1 MAEVSIKRNPRKDL
15 EFLNQLYQNT
25 GGNPEYERQEQ
36 MIFDAYGG
44 EEEFVN
50 AAKLFKNAENK
61 QVVQEE
67 TVTEEPASSNV
78 STTGGDVTM
87 GNALGGEVN
96 TLLNQQ
102 GIIEDLENQLN
113 NADQKRSEID
123 YIAETAG
130 LNDSQK
136 NAMLTAFG
144 LNNKNLFERITE
156 NVGAL
161 FTGRTEFGID
171 PNTLNYTFARTSPAE
186 EIKARLKDPRVG
198 IGLNIIEQGGTPGFS
213 SPFARIAKGVN
224 EYNKATQEADLAKL
238 RYGTKTDPN
247 KESFSY
253 AKGIKYT
260 IGDIRDP
267 KNPDKDLF
275 FPNEEIGITG
285 VASGVV
291 GSQTG
296 IKELQT
302 FVKEEDVS
310 TDKTGDGSKDD
321 IKLKEEYGILKDKSN
336 VVITQY
342 ESQIEPAYLE
352 SEQLIPTIESQIAE
366 IRRDPSAFQ
375 DYGPKT
381 KVFANFSNF
390 LKAIAPSRQF
400 YEKFFEPVTNIGY
413 DQLSQLKFEDK
424 ISTKKVLTQS
434 KKLYPVSNA
443 DINLLA
449 DSFANY
455 GDSPEIYLRTVSFQH
470 GLGTYANLLQRGYQ
484 EFLDI
489 NKDPTLK
496 YGSTGYASSLYP
508 DSQAMINGK
517 KYTNAI
523 SYARAYANDYIKKNY
538 GDVDPSKYG
547 YSKNK
552 LADYDTATD
561 DGLSGDDYSPIAYL
575 ASSFYQKNE
584 DLLSGIT
591 SGGGPNNNL
600 IFKDDKPQPIFYE
613 EVDGIIEIDRD
624 KTSNDV
630 EKFIIKM
637 SQDAIKLSQ
646 TEGGKAVFEEKYP
659 GYTFP
664 FGDDAVMLEEQYKN
678 YYDSYGN

>member
-1 MAEVSIKRNPRKDL
+1 MAEVSIKRDPRKDL

-25 GGNPEYERQEQ
+25 GGNPEYDRQEQ
-36 MIFDAYGG
+36 IIFDAYGG
-44 EEEFVN
+44 EEQFVN
-50 AAKLFKNAENK
+50 AAKLTKNAESK

-87 GNALGGEVN
+87 GNALGGQVN

-102 GIIEDLENQLN
+102 GIIEDIENKLN
-113 NADQKRSEID
+113 SDDQKRSEID
-123 YIAETAG
+123 FIAETAG

-161 FTGRTEFGID
+161 FTGREQFGID
-171 PNTLNYTFARTSPAE
+171 PQTLDYAFARTSPAE

-198 IGLNIIEQGGTPGFS
+198 IGLNIIEQAGTPGFS
-213 SPFARIAKGVN
+213 SPFARIAKGIN
-224 EYNKATQEADLAKL
+224 EYNKSAQEADLAKL
-238 RYGTKTDPN
+238 RYGTTAKD
-247 KESFSY
+247 KESFSF

-275 FPNEEIGITG
+275 FPNEQIGISG
-285 VASGVV
+285 IASGVV
-291 GSQTG
+291 GSKSG
-296 IKELQT
+296 ISKLET
-302 FVKEEDVS
+302 FVKDDEVV
-310 TDKTGDGSKDD
+310 TDTTGEDD
-321 IKLKEEYGILKDKSN
+321 IKLKDEYGILKDKSDE
-336 VVITQY
+336 VITRY
-342 ESQIEPAYLE
+342 KSQLEPAFLE
-352 SEQLIPTIESQIAE
+352 SEQLIPTIESQIAA
-366 IRRDPSAFQ
+366 IRNDSSAFQ
-375 DYGPKT
+375 EYGPKT

-390 LKAIAPSRQF
+390 LKAIAPSREF
-400 YEKFFEPVTNIGY
+400 YEKFFEPVTKLGY
-413 DQLSQLKFEDK
+413 DELSQLKFEDK

-489 NKDPTLK
+489 NKDPKLK

-508 DSQAMINGK
+508 DSQAIINGK
-517 KYTNAI
+517 KYIDAV
-523 SYARAYANDYIKKNY
+523 SYARAYANDYIKKNFA
-538 GDVDPSKYG
+538 DVDPGQYG

-552 LADYDTATD
+552 LSDYDKKTD
-561 DGLSGDDYSPIAYL
+561 DGLAEDDYSPIAYL
-575 ASSFYQKNE
+575 ASNYYKQNE
-584 DLLSGIT
+584 DLLPGLST
-591 SGGGPNNNL
+591 GGGAKGNL
-600 IFKDDKPQPIFYE
+600 VFKDDKPLPIFFNE
-613 EVDGIIEIDRD
+613 EGIIDGQKTDSKVLTLILDLYREANKYKEI
-624 KTSNDV
+624 NP
-630 EKFIIKM
+630 EKAK
-637 SQDAIKLSQ
+637 
-646 TEGGKAVFEEKYP
+646 EVFEENNPGWSYP
-659 GYTFP
+659 EGE
-664 FGDDAVMLEEQYKN
+664 DAIPLTTQYEN
-678 YYDSYGN
+678 YYNSYEK

>member
-1 MAEVSIKRNPRKDL
+1 MAEVSIKRDPRKDL

-25 GGNPEYERQEQ
+25 GGNPEYDRQEQ
-36 MIFDAYGG
+36 IIFDAYGG
-44 EEEFVN
+44 EEQFVN
-50 AAKLFKNAENK
+50 AAKLSKNAENK

-78 STTGGDVTM
+78 STTGGNISM

-102 GIIEDLENQLN
+102 GIIEDIENKLN
-113 NADQKRSEID
+113 SDDQKRSEID
-123 YIAETAG
+123 FIAETAG

-161 FTGRTEFGID
+161 FTGREEFGID
-171 PNTLNYTFARTSPAE
+171 PKTLEYTFARTSPAE

-198 IGLNIIEQGGTPGFS
+198 IGLNIIEQAGTPGFA

-224 EYNKATQEADLAKL
+224 EYNKSAQEADLAKL

-253 AKGIKYT
+253 SKGIKYT

-275 FPNEEIGITG
+275 FPNEQIGISG
-285 VASGVV
+285 IASGVV

-296 IKELQT
+296 ISKLQT
-302 FVKEEDVS
+302 FVKDEDVP
-310 TDKTGDGSKDD
+310 TDTSGDED
-321 IKLKEEYGILKDKSN
+321 IKLKDEYGILKDKSN
-336 VVITQY
+336 VVISQY
-342 ESQIEPAYLE
+342 ESQIEPAFLE
-352 SEQLIPTIESQIAE
+352 SEQLIPTIESQISA
-366 IRRDPSAFQ
+366 IRNDPSAFQ
-375 DYGPKT
+375 NYGPKT
-381 KVFANFSNF
+381 KVFANFANF

-400 YEKFFEPVTNIGY
+400 YEKFFAGPTGIKY
-413 DQLSQLKFEDK
+413 DELSDLKFEDK

-484 EFLDI
+484 EFLDT
-489 NKDPTLK
+489 NKDPNLK

-552 LADYDTATD
+552 LSDYDKATD
-561 DGLSGDDYSPIAYL
+561 DDITEDDYSPIAYL
-575 ASSFYQKNE
+575 ASSYYSKNE

-591 SGGGPNNNL
+591 GGGGPDNNL
-600 IFKDDKPQPIFYE
+600 IFKDKKPVPIFFE
-613 EVDGIIEIDRD
+613 EVDGVLEIDRD
-624 KTSNDV
+624 KTNNDV

-637 SQDAIKLSQ
+637 YQDAQKLSQ
-646 TEGGKAVFEEKYP
+646 TDGGKAVFEEKYP

-664 FGDDAVMLEEQYKN
+664 FGEDAVMLEEQYQN
-678 YYDSYGN
+678 YYNSYGN

>member
-1 MAEVSIKRNPRKDL
+1 MAEVSIKRDPRKDL

-25 GGNPEYERQEQ
+25 GGNPEYDRQEQ

-44 EEEFVN
+44 EEQFVN
-50 AAKLFKNAENK
+50 AAKLSKNAENK

-102 GIIEDLENQLN
+102 GIIEDIENKLN
-113 NADQKRSEID
+113 SDDQKRSEID
-123 YIAETAG
+123 FIAETAG

-161 FTGRTEFGID
+161 FTGREEFGID
-171 PNTLNYTFARTSPAE
+171 PQTLDYAFARTSPAE

-198 IGLNIIEQGGTPGFS
+198 IGLNIIEQAGTPGFA
-213 SPFARIAKGVN
+213 SPIARIAKGVN
-224 EYNKATQEADLAKL
+224 EYNKSAQEADLAKL

-253 AKGIKYT
+253 SKGIKYT

-275 FPNEEIGITG
+275 FPDQEIGVIG
-285 VASGVV
+285 IASGVV

-296 IKELQT
+296 IKDLQT
-302 FVKEEDVS
+302 FVKEDEVV
-310 TDKTGDGSKDD
+310 TDTSGEDD
-321 IKLKEEYGILKDKSN
+321 IKIKDEYGILKDKSDE
-336 VVITQY
+336 VTTRY
-342 ESQIEPAYLE
+342 KSQLEPAFLE
-352 SEQLIPTIESQIAE
+352 SEQLIPTIESQIAA
-366 IRRDPSAFQ
+366 IRNDSSAFQ
-375 DYGPKT
+375 EYGPKT

-390 LKAIAPSRQF
+390 LKAIAPSREF
-400 YEKFFEPVTNIGY
+400 YEKFFEPVTKLGY
-413 DQLSQLKFEDK
+413 DELSQLKFEDK

-489 NKDPTLK
+489 NKDPKLK

-508 DSQAMINGK
+508 DSQAIINGK
-517 KYTNAI
+517 KYTDAV
-523 SYARAYANDYIKKNY
+523 SYARAYANDYIKNNF
-538 GDVDPSKYG
+538 GDVDPGQYG

-552 LADYDTATD
+552 ISDYGKKTGVGLAE
-561 DGLSGDDYSPIAYL
+561 DDYSPIAYL
-575 ASSFYQKNE
+575 ASNYYKQNE
-584 DLLSGIT
+584 DLLSGLT
-591 SGGGPNNNL
+591 GGGGPDNNL
-600 IFKDDKPQPIFYE
+600 IFKNDKPQPIFFE
-613 EVDGIIEIDRD
+613 EVDGVLELDRD
-624 KTSNDV
+624 KTDNDV

-637 SQDAIKLSQ
+637 SQDAIKLSK
-646 TEGGKAVFEEKYP
+646 TDGGKALFEEKYP
-659 GYTFP
+659 GYSFP
-664 FGDDAVMLEEQYKN
+664 FGEGAVMLEEQYQN
-678 YYDSYGN
+678 YYNSYGN